1 MNPGSEHEP
10 PTSPYQVPG
19 RQFEPPDMPPGTP
32 RNTPPYLPPA
42 MSPMPQVPPPQ
53 RPRRPAWLL
62 PTLAAALVVLV
73 AAGGVGAY
81 FVYGKVA
88 GTSTPPFA
96 QPGDTTDDGPAQPA
110 ATSAAA
116 ATRPDVCAMLPKD
129 EADRLVPDAT
139 IAKRSQDGHYTV
151 SFTCNWQNQRISY
164 GEFWRSRE
172 IDVRIEQHKGEG
184 AKTGRALAQNS
195 YEVDYRGGKYGET
208 ATPSL
213 KPGEKSYTSPV
224 KDIQGVGDSAFAQ
237 YTWRRDGK
245 LLWYSFGKAYA
256 RVGDMTIE
264 VKYQASQ
271 QRKDAQILSNETTQ
285 SITEANAI
293 REVSKLAGH
302 FAKGVA
308 AWQAK
313 HPGVLARA
321 ESSEATV
328 SPSATPTPSPSV
340 LTVFPADCSA
350 VTEAATKLVPKP
362 TTRARGTTAGGD
374 NQTECRWLNLD
385 LPGGEGTKKIRS
397 VLITVHR
404 FTNRA
409 GAVDAAAA
417 KAYYVG
423 EYGGDKSTAD
433 SSLEGITWGKLTEV
447 DGLGE
452 QAYQQYV
459 ETRRGEVSASSA
471 TVMIRKGAMVVR
483 VDYSGHQRP
492 EGEATNSSK
501 VEFMPEKEA
510 MAGALTLAKSYM
522 ATLTRQPK
530 GS

>member
-1 MNPGSEHEP
+1 M
-10 PTSPYQVPG
+10 
-19 RQFEPPDMPPGTP
+19 
-32 RNTPPYLPPA
+32 
-42 MSPMPQVPPPQ
+42 PPQ

-81 FVYGKVA
+81 LLYGKVA
-88 GTSTPPFA
+88 GTSTPLFA
-96 QPGDTTDDGPAQPA
+96 QPGETTSGTTAQPTA
-110 ATSAAA
+110 ATAAA
-116 ATRPDVCAMLPKD
+116 ATGPDVCAMLPKE

-139 IAKRSQDGHYTV
+139 VAKRSKDGDYTV
-151 SFTCNWQNQRISY
+151 NFTCNWQNQRISY
-164 GEFWRSRE
+164 GEYWRSRE
-172 IDVRIEQHKGEG
+172 IDVRIEQHKGDG
-184 AKTGRALAQNS
+184 AKTGRAMAQNS

-213 KPGEKSYTSPV
+213 EPGEKNYTSPV
-224 KDIQGVGDSAFAQ
+224 KDIEGVGDGAFAQ

-245 LLWYSFGKAYA
+245 MLWYSFGEAHA

-271 QRKDAQILSNETTQ
+271 QRKDAQILSNESTQ

-308 AWQAK
+308 AWQAQ
-313 HPGVLARA
+313 HPDVLAQP
-321 ESSEATV
+321 EPSEATLT
-328 SPSATPTPSPSV
+328 PSARPTPSPSV
-340 LTVFPADCSA
+340 LAVFPTDCSA
-350 VTEAATKLVPKP
+350 VKDVATKLVPEP
-362 TTRARGTTAGGD
+362 TTRARGTTVGGD

-397 VLITVHR
+397 ALITVHR
-404 FTNRA
+404 FTNRT
-409 GAVDAAAA
+409 GAVDAPAA
-417 KAYYVG
+417 KAYYVS
-423 EYGGDKSTAD
+423 EYGGDKNTAD
-433 SSLEGITWGKLTEV
+433 SSLGNVTWGKLIDV

-452 QAYQQYV
+452 EAYQQYV
-459 ETRRGEVSASSA
+459 KTRQGEVSASSG
-471 TVMIRKGAMVVR
+471 TVTIRKGALVVR

-492 EGEATNSSK
+492 EGEATNSPK
-501 VEFMPEKEA
+501 VELMPEEEA
-510 MAGALTLAKSYM
+510 MSGALTLAKAYM
-522 ATLTRQPK
+522 ATLAKQPK